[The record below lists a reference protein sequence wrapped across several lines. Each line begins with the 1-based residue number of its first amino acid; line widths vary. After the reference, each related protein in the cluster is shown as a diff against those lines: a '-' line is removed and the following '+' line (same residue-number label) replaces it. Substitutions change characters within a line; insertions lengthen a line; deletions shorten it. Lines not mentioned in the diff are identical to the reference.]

1 MQEAHLE
8 ASRSSLGDLHP
19 ATLVA
24 KNNLGFTLLKLGCLT
39 QARELLEAAWQDCH
53 RVVGKHHPDTLAAME
68 NLALALNNDGE
79 LERARSLHKKVLK
92 WRRRSLGE
100 DHPQTL
106 EAMGNLAST
115 INNIAV
121 ALRNAGNLEDALP
134 LQMKALEMM
143 VKAYGDESL
152 SAASA
157 YSATGAL
164 YKLMGESEEA
174 SRYFHKSLEIREREL
189 GSDAELSLLV
199 RTRLRGLMH

>member
-19 ATLVA
+19 DTLVA
-24 KNNLGFTLLKLGCLT
+24 KSNLGVTLLSLGCLT
-39 QARELLEAAWQDCH
+39 QARVLLEVAWQDCR
-53 RVVGKHHPDTLAAME
+53 RVVGKHHPDTLTAME

-79 LERARSLHKKVLK
+79 LDRALLLQKKALK

-100 DHPQTL
+100 DHPETL

-115 INNIAV
+115 FNNMAV
-121 ALRNAGNLEDALP
+121 ELRNAGNLEDALP

-152 SAASA
+152 NVACV

-164 YKLMGESEEA
+164 FKLMGGSEEA

-199 RTRLRGLMH
+199 RTRLRGMLH